1 MTGAAARV
9 AQAPGYRRLEATS
22 GMVGLLAAAARAA
35 TRRPYSWFRDSVEQG
50 SLAIGQSTL
59 PLLISITFFCIG
71 TVVTLING
79 ILVPL
84 GAPDRFAG
92 VVETGLIRETN
103 VWVTTMVVAGV
114 LGSAITADLGSRKV
128 REELDAIR
136 VLGVDPVRSLVVPRV
151 VGVTLAMPVLGLI
164 ALLIS
169 VATLYLVGPA
179 LIPNHPPAV
188 FIESIKTYLDA
199 TDLASYLAKLTV
211 FGVFLAVVACYK
223 GMNASGGS
231 EGVGRAVNQTVL
243 ITFFGSWLMNSLWNL
258 AVLALAPDLSALRG

>member
-1 MTGAAARV
+1 MTGVGARV
-9 AQAPGYRRLEATS
+9 AGTPGYLRLEVVS
-22 GMVGLLAAAARAA
+22 GMVSLLASAARAGS
-35 TRRPYSWFRDSVEQG
+35 RRPFSWVRDSVEQG
-50 SLAIGQSTL
+50 SLAIRQSTF
-59 PLLISITFFCIG
+59 PLLISMTFFCIG

-92 VVETGLIRETN
+92 VVETGLIRETD

-136 VLGVDPVRSLVVPRV
+136 VLGVDPVKSLVVPRI
-151 VGVTLAMPVLGLI
+151 VGVTLAMPVLGLM

-169 VATLYLVGPA
+169 VGTLYVVGPL
-179 LIPNHPPAV
+179 LIPNHPTAV
-188 FIESIKTYLDA
+188 FVESLKTYLNPV
-199 TDLASYLAKLTV
+199 DLASFLAKLTV
-211 FGVFLAVVACYK
+211 FGVFLSVVACYK
-223 GMNASGGS
+223 GMTTSGGS

-243 ITFFGSWLMNSLWNL
+243 ITFFASWLMNSLWNL